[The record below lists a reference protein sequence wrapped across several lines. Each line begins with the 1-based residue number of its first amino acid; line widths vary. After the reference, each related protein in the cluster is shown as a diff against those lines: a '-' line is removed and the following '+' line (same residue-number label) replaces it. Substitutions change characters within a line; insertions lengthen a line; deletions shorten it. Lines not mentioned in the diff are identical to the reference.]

1 MSAVF
6 ETAPYQNLTL
16 TGPMGVGKSTVG
28 RAVAQRL
35 GAPFFD
41 LENEILAREGQSA
54 EEIRELFGEARLKT
68 LEAETIR
75 DLTLQRHAVIV
86 VSGPAILDDLNRARL
101 AEAGPI
107 LCLTCRLDEILRR
120 MHVARGA
127 WFHNPANRGIL
138 LSRLKREMRVTA
150 LDLPQL
156 DTSHLS
162 LEDAIAAV
170 IAFWL
175 EHARF

>member
-16 TGPMGVGKSTVG
+16 TGPMGVGKTTVG

-35 GAPFFD
+35 GAEFFD

-54 EEIRELFGEARLKT
+54 DAIRELFGEARLKALEMTT
-68 LEAETIR
+68 LG
-75 DLTLQRHAVIV
+75 DLTLRRHAVIV
-86 VSGPAILDDLNRARL
+86 VGGPAVLDGANRARL

-120 MHVARGA
+120 MHAARGA
-127 WFHNPANRGIL
+127 WFHNPANRGVL

-156 DTSHLS
+156 DTSRLS
-162 LEDAIAAV
+162 IEETTAAV
-170 IAFWL
+170 AAYWL
-175 EHARF
+175 EHARL